1 MNRSARFLIANLVT
15 KISAAAFSNRARIA
29 FLCRR
34 GRLILIFHQYHMPR
48 VVQKFLWWTIAGVLW
63 ASGCAGVN
71 SSTVG
76 SGELPAGAE
85 SPAISSVPDG
95 AAAPIY
101 LMLVGEIAGQR
112 GQFDVALKHYLQLLR
127 TVHDA
132 RVAERATQIAL
143 YVKDTDKALE
153 AASLWSEIDPKNLPA
168 HRISAM
174 LEIKAGNTDRAAE
187 ELARLIDLKDPELEN
202 TLIEL
207 VKWLDGELPRDRGL
221 KVMEELTEAHPR
233 LAELHLAYALLASN
247 KDVLMIARA
256 EVEKALALRP
266 GWARAQML
274 KAQLLMQSGDTRGAR
289 VALQG
294 ALKNEPDNA
303 RLALLYAQLLAK
315 SGDLKQ
321 AEQELNRIV
330 EKDRGNHDARFAL
343 ASIWLESGQL
353 DRARSEFQALS
364 GDSRWQPQA
373 DFSLGL
379 IEARQ
384 GRPENALRQFDR
396 VGPGPLEFDARFNG
410 ISSLISL
417 GRYEEARIRLAKA
430 RERYPAEKIRLYLL
444 ESEMLVKARQAAAA
458 HALLGEALKEE
469 PGQVDLLYSRAL
481 VAERLGQI
489 DALEADLRRVLEK
502 KPGDPAALNALGF
515 SLAEHRLDR
524 LDEAE
529 RYIKRALAARPGDP
543 AILDSYV
550 WVLYRKGRSEQ
561 ALTYLR
567 KAYKL
572 FQDPEIA
579 AHLGEVLWETGR
591 HKEAR
596 KVWAEGWKKNAEQDD
611 IQRVRQKYPD
621 AFRGVGQ

>member
-1 MNRSARFLIANLVT
+1 
-15 KISAAAFSNRARIA
+15 
-29 FLCRR
+29 
-34 GRLILIFHQYHMPR
+34 MPQ
-48 VVQKFLWWTIAGVLW
+48 VVKNFLWWMIAGVLW

-71 SSTVG
+71 SSAVG
-76 SGELPAGAE
+76 SGELPEGTHSTP
-85 SPAISSVPDG
+85 SPSPPEGV
-95 AAAPIY
+95 AAPIY

-112 GQFDVALKHYLQLLR
+112 GQFDVALDHYLQLLR
-127 TVHDA
+127 AVHDA

-143 YVKDTDKALE
+143 YVKDTGKALE
-153 AASLWSEIDPKNLPA
+153 AASLWSELDTKNLPA
-168 HRISAM
+168 HRINAM
-174 LEIKAGNTDRAAE
+174 LEIKAGNTDKAAE
-187 ELARLIDLKDPELEN
+187 ELAWLVELKDPELEN

-207 VKWLDGELPRDRGL
+207 VKWLEGELPRDQGL
-221 KVMEELTEAHPR
+221 KVMEDLTAAHPR

-247 KDVLMIARA
+247 KDVLMTARA

-266 GWARAQML
+266 KWARAQML
-274 KAQLLMQSGDTRGAR
+274 KAQLLMQSGDSNGAR
-289 VALQG
+289 AALQA
-294 ALKNEPDNA
+294 ALKSEPNNS
-303 RLALLYAQLLAK
+303 RLALLYAQFLAK
-315 SGDLKQ
+315 VGDLKK

-330 EKDRGNHDARFAL
+330 EKDRSNHDARFAL

-353 DRARSEFQALS
+353 ERARSEFQALS
-364 GDSRWQPQA
+364 GDARWQTQA

-384 GRPENALRQFDR
+384 GHTENALRQFDR
-396 VGPGPLEFDARFNG
+396 VSQGPLEFDARFNA

-417 GRYEEARIRLAKA
+417 GRYDEARMRLAA
-430 RERYPAEKIRLYLL
+430 VREKFPAEKIRLYLL
-444 ESEMLVKARQAAAA
+444 ESEMLVKAKQTAVAY
-458 HALLGEALKEE
+458 ALLGDALKEE

-481 VAERLGQI
+481 VAEQLGELQV
-489 DALEADLRRVLEK
+489 LETDLRAVLEK

-529 RYIKRALAARPGDP
+529 DYIKQALAARPGDP
-543 AILDSYV
+543 AILDSYG
-550 WVLYRKGRSEQ
+550 WVLYRKGQPEL

-591 HKEAR
+591 RTEAR
-596 KVWAEGWKKNAEQDD
+596 KIWAEGMKKNPQQDD
-611 IQRVRQKYPD
+611 MQRIGQKYPE
-621 AFRGVGQ
+621 AFRGDIK